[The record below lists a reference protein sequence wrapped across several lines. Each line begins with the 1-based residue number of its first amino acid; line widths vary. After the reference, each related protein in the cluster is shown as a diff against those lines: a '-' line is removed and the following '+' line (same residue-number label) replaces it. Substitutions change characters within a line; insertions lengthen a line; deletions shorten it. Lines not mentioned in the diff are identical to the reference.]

1 MPVPITQGKG
11 CSQVLDIFNYPFM
24 VNALIV
30 GVLIAVCCALLGVVL
45 VLKSYSMIGDGLSH
59 VGFGALSV
67 AAVLNLST
75 PIYLSLPV
83 VTVSAFFLLRI
94 TENSKVNAD
103 AAIAV
108 ISSSALAIGVFIAS
122 INGTNINLQQYM
134 FGSILSVGSSDI
146 VISVILAVFVIAM
159 YFLFYNKIFAITFDE
174 NFSQA
179 TGIRTG
185 FCNTVISLL
194 TAITIVVGMRMLGTL
209 LISAMII
216 FPALTSMRL
225 CKRFATV
232 IITSVIISVFCVLSG
247 LFTSFTFKD
256 VPVGATIVIFNL
268 IVFLVFLLISLIC
281 RNSSK
286 KTRD

>member
-1 MPVPITQGKG
+1 MA
-11 CSQVLDIFNYPFM
+11 DIFRYPFM

-45 VLKSYSMIGDGLSH
+45 VLKRYSMIGDGLSH

-67 AAVLNLST
+67 AAVLNISA

-83 VTVSAFFLLRI
+83 VMLAAFFLLRL
-94 TENSKVNAD
+94 TENSKINAD

-134 FGSILSVGSSDI
+134 FGSILSVGKSDI
-146 VISVILAVFVIAM
+146 VISVVLSVFVIAM
-159 YFLFYNKIFAITFDE
+159 YLMFYNKIFAITFDE
-174 NFSQA
+174 DFAKA
-179 TGIRTG
+179 TGLRTG
-185 FCNTVISLL
+185 FYNTVISLL

-216 FPALTSMRL
+216 FPALTSMRV
-225 CKRFATV
+225 CKRFVTV
-232 IITSVIISVFCVLSG
+232 IITSVIVSVCCVLSG
-247 LFTSFTFKD
+247 LLTSFTFKD

-268 IVFLVFLLISLIC
+268 AVFLIFLIISLIFKTT
-281 RNSSK
+281 SK
-286 KTRD
+286 KTKE

>member
-1 MPVPITQGKG
+1 MA
-11 CSQVLDIFNYPFM
+11 DIFRYPFM

-45 VLKSYSMIGDGLSH
+45 VLKRYSMIGDGLSH

-67 AAVLNLST
+67 AAVLNISA

-83 VTVSAFFLLRI
+83 VMLAAFFLLRL
-94 TENSKVNAD
+94 TENSKINAD

-108 ISSSALAIGVFIAS
+108 ISSSALAIGVFVAS

-134 FGSILSVGSSDI
+134 FGSILSVGKSDI
-146 VISVILAVFVIAM
+146 VISIVLSVFVIAM
-159 YFLFYNKIFAITFDE
+159 YLMFYNKIFAITFDE
-174 NFSQA
+174 DFAKA
-179 TGIRTG
+179 TGLRTG
-185 FCNTVISLL
+185 FYNTVVSLL

-216 FPALTSMRL
+216 FPALTSMRV
-225 CKRFATV
+225 CKRFVTV
-232 IITSVIISVFCVLSG
+232 IITSVIVSVFCVLSG
-247 LFTSFTFKD
+247 LFTSFTVKD

-268 IVFLVFLLISLIC
+268 AVFLVFLLIS
-281 RNSSK
+281 
-286 KTRD
+286 